1 MFQLKFLFCTSLV
14 ETEGFSQWL
23 WVHVSYI
30 YDFDQTEKKK
40 FMNMLI
46 VVGPSWRRNLLKIE
60 VLSVHSAVVRNAIFI
75 VGVSSAVHNGVQSMS
90 NSYES
95 YGLDARWCLLLL
107 RFVYLHCSL
116 FLSYLFFAGVEVFN
130 LNHQLPSSAHLC
142 TTCKGI
148 NGKGLLLSKW
158 KGVFFI
164 HPIITL
170 FLILDSKPLSS
181 HDQVSS
187 LIITSYVLSCLN
199 MSVENRYLD
208 CEKKELIVSAHPCD
222 DGQPDFQDF
231 ESQNT
236 AHTDEKH

>member
-1 MFQLKFLFCTSLV
+1 
-14 ETEGFSQWL
+14 
-23 WVHVSYI
+23 
-30 YDFDQTEKKK
+30 
-40 FMNMLI
+40 
-46 VVGPSWRRNLLKIE
+46 
-60 VLSVHSAVVRNAIFI
+60 
-75 VGVSSAVHNGVQSMS
+75 
-90 NSYES
+90 
-95 YGLDARWCLLLL
+95 
-107 RFVYLHCSL
+107 L

-187 LIITSYVLSCLN
+187 LIITSYVLSHLN
-199 MSVENRYLD
+199 ISVEDRYLD
-208 CEKKELIVSAHPCD
+208 CEKKELIVRAHPCD